1 MTAMLHDRGL
11 VWLRRDL
18 RTQDQSALHQ
28 ALAGCRQVYCA
39 FVFDRDILEA
49 LPQRADRRVAFI
61 HGALKEIDQWLAARG
76 SRLIVM
82 HDRAP
87 QAIAALAQ
95 HLQVSTVY
103 AARDYEPDAVRR
115 DTAVAGLLAAQGRSL
130 SLHKDQVVFDTDEV
144 LTGASKPFSVFTPY
158 RNAWMKRLQALG
170 DDASPHTP
178 LAPRSISAADSATLA
193 APPAD
198 LPPAQ
203 TPGAVGRGAVIGVP
217 ELSELGFEPANL
229 DALGIV
235 PGEAGARTLLND
247 FRERI
252 GRYHTARDFPG
263 IKGPSYLS
271 VHLRFGTVSIR
282 ELVRTALEAL
292 RTQPEGADGARTWL
306 SELVWREFYFQVLHH
321 HPHSTQRSFRP
332 EYDAIQWASGDDA
345 QALFAAWC
353 EGRTGYPLVDAA
365 IAQIRASGY
374 MHNRLRMVVASFL
387 CKDLGLDWRWG
398 ERWFAEQL
406 IDYDQSANVGGWQW
420 AASSG
425 CDAQP
430 WFRIFNPVTQS
441 EKFDP
446 QGAFIRRY
454 VPALAR
460 MPAQWIHAPWLAPH
474 AQQVQAGCI
483 VGQDYPLP
491 VVDHAQAR
499 LTTLARY
506 GVVKAK
512 TAS

>member
-1 MTAMLHDRGL
+1 MTATLHDRGL

-18 RTQDQSALHQ
+18 RTHDHASLHH
-28 ALAGCRQVYCA
+28 ALAACRQVFCV
-39 FVFDRDILEA
+39 FVFDREILDA
-49 LPQRADRRVAFI
+49 LTERADRRLAFI
-61 HGALKEIDQWLAARG
+61 HGALCGIDAWLQTRG
-76 SRLIVM
+76 ARLIVM
-82 HDRAP
+82 HDHAP

-95 HLQVSTVY
+95 RLQVDAVY

-115 DTAVAGLLAAQGRSL
+115 DTAVAGLLSAQGRHL
-130 SLHKDQVVFDTDEV
+130 RLLKDQVIFETDEV
-144 LTGASKPFSVFTPY
+144 LTGAGKPYGVFTPY
-158 RNAWMKRLQALG
+158 RNAWMKRLQLFG
-170 DDASPHTP
+170 DAAAPGTP
-178 LAPRSISAADSATLA
+178 LASLSISEPDTSRLA
-193 APPAD
+193 APPTD
-198 LPPAQ
+198 LPAAQ
-203 TPGAVGRGAVIGVP
+203 TPGALQQGPVIGVP
-217 ELSELGFEPANL
+217 GLAAIGFEASGL

-235 PGEAGARTLLND
+235 PGEAGARALLED
-247 FRERI
+247 FRNRI
-252 GRYHTARDFPG
+252 GRYHTARDYPG

-282 ELVRTALEAL
+282 ELVRMAMDTM
-292 RTQPEGADGARTWL
+292 RSQPDSADGARTWL

-321 HPHSTQRSFRP
+321 HPHSVQQSFRP
-332 EYDAIQWASGDDA
+332 EYDAIQWESGDTA
-345 QALFAAWC
+345 HALFAAWC

-365 IAQIRASGY
+365 IAQIRSSGY

-460 MPAQWIHAPWLAPH
+460 MPDQWIHAPWLAPH
-474 AQQVQAGCI
+474 AQQVQAGC
-483 VGQDYPLP
+483 VMGRDYPLP
-491 VVDHAQAR
+491 IVDHAQAR
-499 LTTLARY
+499 TRTLARY
-506 GVVKAK
+506 GVVKSKA
-512 TAS
+512 AP

>member
-18 RTQDQSALHQ
+18 RMQDHTALHQ
-28 ALAGCRQVYCA
+28 ALAQCRQVYCA
-39 FVFDRDILEA
+39 FVFDQDILEA
-49 LPQRADRRVAFI
+49 LTQRADRRVAFI
-61 HGALKEIDQWLAARG
+61 QGALKEMDQWLTARG
-76 SRLIVM
+76 ARLIVM

-95 HLQVSTVY
+95 QLEVSTVY

-144 LTGASKPFSVFTPY
+144 LTGAGKPFSVFTPY

-170 DDASPHTP
+170 DDASAQTP
-178 LAPRSISAADSATLA
+178 LAPRSISASDCARLA

-198 LPPAQ
+198 LPAAP

-217 ELSELGFEPANL
+217 ELDELGFEPANL
-229 DALGIV
+229 GALGIV
-235 PGEAGARTLLND
+235 PGEAGAHTLLND

-332 EYDAIQWASGDDA
+332 EYDAIQWATGDDA
-345 QALFAAWC
+345 QALFTAWC

-474 AQQVQAGCI
+474 AQQLQAGCI
-483 VGQDYPLP
+483 VGRDYPLP

>member
-1 MTAMLHDRGL
+1 MLHDRGL

-18 RTQDQSALHQ
+18 RTQDQSALHH

-365 IAQIRASGY
+365 IAQIRTSGY

-460 MPAQWIHAPWLAPH
+460 MPAQWVHAPWLAPH
-474 AQQVQAGCI
+474 VQQVQAGCI